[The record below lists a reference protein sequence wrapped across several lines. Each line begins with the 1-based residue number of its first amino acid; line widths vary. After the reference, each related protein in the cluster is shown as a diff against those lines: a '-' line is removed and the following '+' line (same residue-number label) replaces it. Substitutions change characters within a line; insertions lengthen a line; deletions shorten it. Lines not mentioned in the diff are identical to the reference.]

1 MRASLRRVFK
11 AFQYRDFR
19 LMWFGACTSSV
30 GTWMQS
36 TAQSWLVYKV
46 SNSPVYLG
54 LDAFFAQIPIF
65 LFSLLGGVYA
75 DRKSRRILLIISQCI
90 QLTCAFLLAGLAAA
104 NVVKVWHIWCLSF
117 MVGTAQSFGGPAYS
131 ALVPSLVE
139 RKDLQNAIALNSI
152 QFNLARVV
160 GPALGGL
167 ALIKLGP
174 AWCFTVNGISYLAVI
189 ASLLSIHTN
198 FIPPKT
204 ARSVLDS
211 MREGVQFL
219 WSREG
224 MVGLVSIGFLV
235 TLLSYP
241 LITFLPVI
249 ARNVFHREAD
259 TFTLFLCLSGAGS
272 VVGALTV
279 AAMHNQKGQVRQSLA
294 VMLLLGAFI
303 TAIGFSNSLWLT
315 CLLIFL
321 SGILLMI
328 VFAVNSSLVQ
338 SHTSDAMRGRV
349 MSVYNLAFRGG
360 MPLGSLLS
368 GLLMSRTSAPTTMA
382 ANGMIIAAIAISFL
396 LAGRKLS
403 KL

>member
-1 MRASLRRVFK
+1 
-11 AFQYRDFR
+11 
-19 LMWFGACTSSV
+19 MWFGACTSSV

-36 TAQSWLVYKV
+36 TAQSWLVYKL

-75 DRKSRRILLIISQCI
+75 DRKSRRTLLIISQCI
-90 QLTCAFLLAGLAAA
+90 QLTCAFLLAFLAAA

-139 RKDLQNAIALNSI
+139 KEDLQNAIALNSI

-174 AWCFTVNGISYLAVI
+174 AWCFTLNGISYLAVI
-189 ASLLSIHTN
+189 ASLLSIHTT
-198 FIPPKT
+198 FVPPKIPRT
-204 ARSVLDS
+204 VLES

-219 WSREG
+219 WNREG
-224 MVGLVSIGFLV
+224 MAGLVSIGFLV

-249 ARNVFHREAD
+249 ARNVFHGEAD

-279 AAMHNQKGQVRQSLA
+279 AAMHSQKGQVRQSLA
-294 VMLLLGAFI
+294 VMLLLGGFL
-303 TAIGFSNSLWLT
+303 TGIGFSKTLWVT
-315 CLLIFL
+315 CLLIFC

-328 VFAVNSSLVQ
+328 VFALNSSLVQ

-360 MPLGSLLS
+360 MPMGSLLS
-368 GLLMSRTSAPTTMA
+368 GLVMSRTSAPATMT
-382 ANGMIIAAIAISFL
+382 ANGVAIAAVAISFL

>member
-1 MRASLRRVFK
+1 LLDRVFK
-11 AFQYRDFR
+11 AFRYRDFR

-36 TAQSWLVYKV
+36 TAQSWLVYKL

-75 DRKSRRILLIISQCI
+75 DRKSRRSLLIISQCI
-90 QLTCAFLLAGLAAA
+90 QLTCAFLLAFLAAT

-131 ALVPSLVE
+131 ALIPSLVE
-139 RKDLQNAIALNSI
+139 REDLQNAIALNSI

-174 AWCFTVNGISYLAVI
+174 AWCFTLNGISYLAVI
-189 ASLLSIHTN
+189 ASLLSIHTK
-198 FIPPKT
+198 FVPPKIPRT
-204 ARSVLDS
+204 VFES

-219 WSREG
+219 WNREG
-224 MVGLVSIGFLV
+224 MAGLVSIGFLV

-241 LITFLPVI
+241 LITFLPVL
-249 ARNVFHREAD
+249 ARDVFHREAD

-279 AAMHNQKGQVRQSLA
+279 AAMHSQNGQVRQSLA

-303 TAIGFSNSLWLT
+303 TGIGFSHTLWVT
-315 CLLIFL
+315 CVLIFC

-328 VFAVNSSLVQ
+328 VFALNSSLVQ

-360 MPLGSLLS
+360 MPMGSLLS
-368 GLLMSRTSAPTTMA
+368 GLVMSRTSAPATMT
-382 ANGMIIAAIAISFL
+382 ANGIAIAAVAISFL

>member
-1 MRASLRRVFK
+1 
-11 AFQYRDFR
+11 
-19 LMWFGACTSSV
+19 MWFGACTSSV

-36 TAQSWLVYKV
+36 TAQSWLVYKL

-75 DRKSRRILLIISQCI
+75 DRKSRRTLLIISQCI
-90 QLTCAFLLAGLAAA
+90 QLTCAFLLAFLAGT

-139 RKDLQNAIALNSI
+139 KEDLQNAIALNSI

-167 ALIKLGP
+167 ALIKLG
-174 AWCFTVNGISYLAVI
+174 AYWCFTLNGISYLAVI
-189 ASLLSIHTN
+189 ASLLAIRTR

-204 ARSVLDS
+204 PRSVLES

-219 WSREG
+219 WAREG
-224 MVGLVSIGFLV
+224 MAGLVSIGFLV

-249 ARNVFHREAD
+249 ARDVFHREAD

-279 AAMHNQKGQVRQSLA
+279 AAMHHQKGQARQSLA
-294 VMLLLGAFI
+294 VMLVLGAFI
-303 TAIGFSNSLWLT
+303 TAIGFSKSLWLT
-315 CLLIFL
+315 CLFIFL
-321 SGILLMI
+321 CGLMLMI
-328 VFAVNSSLVQ
+328 VFALNSSLVQ
-338 SHTSDAMRGRV
+338 GHTSDNMRGRV

-360 MPLGSLLS
+360 MPMGSLLS

-382 ANGMIIAAIAISFL
+382 ANGIVIAAVAVLFL
-396 LAGRKLS
+396 VAGRKLS

>member
-1 MRASLRRVFK
+1 
-11 AFQYRDFR
+11 
-19 LMWFGACTSSV
+19 
-30 GTWMQS
+30 MQS
-36 TAQSWLVYKV
+36 TAQSWLVYKL

-75 DRKSRRILLIISQCI
+75 DRKSRRTLLIISQCI
-90 QLTCAFLLAGLAAA
+90 QLTCAFLLATLAAM
-104 NVVKVWHIWCLSF
+104 NVVQVWHIWCLSF

-139 RKDLQNAIALNSI
+139 KEHLQNAIALNSI

-174 AWCFTVNGISYLAVI
+174 AWCFTVNGVSYLAVI

-204 ARSVLDS
+204 GRSVLDS

-224 MVGLVSIGFLV
+224 MIGLVSIGFLV

-241 LITFLPVI
+241 LITFLPVL

-279 AAMHNQKGQVRQSLA
+279 AAMHNQKGQARHSLA
-294 VMLLLGAFI
+294 IMLLLGAFI
-303 TAIGFSNSLWLT
+303 TAIGFSKSLWLT
-315 CLLIFL
+315 CLLIFV

-328 VFAVNSSLVQ
+328 VFALNSSLVQ

-360 MPLGSLLS
+360 MPMGSLLS
-368 GLLMSRTSAPTTMA
+368 GLAMSRTSAPVTMA
-382 ANGMIIAAIAISFL
+382 ANGIAIAAVAVSFL
-396 LAGRKLS
+396 VAGRKLS